1 MKKIT
6 VGTKVVVTDALGR
19 KFDGEVVNIN
29 DYREPCMKYAVDID
43 ADDVVFVGE
52 ESIHPTEK
60 GGENNA

>member
-19 KFDGEVVNIN
+19 KFDGKVVNIN

-52 ESIHPTEK
+52 ESIHPNEK
-60 GGENNA
+60 GGEHE